1 MNQKKPSLSSKIL
14 AEAMETIEKWEK
26 GEEAAVV
33 EKKKQPSKSVR
44 PPKSQPDRSA
54 RRKKEPV
61 SAQEMPQ
68 RKKLPCPVAHKCG
81 GCQLQNMTYPEQ
93 LRWKQGKVE
102 RLLGKFGKVSPILG
116 MDNPWHYR
124 NKVQAAFGMARDK
137 KIISG
142 VWQSSTHRIVQVD
155 SCMIEDAKADAI
167 IVSIRK
173 LMKDFKMTSYNEVA
187 EEGFLRHVLIRRGF
201 ATGEIMVVMV
211 TATPI
216 FPAKRNFVR
225 ALLKLHPEIT
235 TIIHNICKLKVN
247 LVLGDREEILYGKGY
262 IEDILCGKRFRISSH
277 SFYQVNPVQ
286 TEVLY
291 RKAIEFAELTGKETV
306 LDAYCGVG
314 TIGIAASDQAGRV
327 IGVEVNENAV
337 RDAAANAALNG
348 VSNIDFAAGDA
359 GEWME
364 EMADAGEKADVVF
377 LDPPRAGSSEQ
388 FLSSLARLSPQK
400 VVYIS
405 CNPETQAR
413 DLAFL
418 LQKGYH
424 VKRIQ
429 PVDLFPQT
437 GHVETVVLLSK

>member
-1 MNQKKPSLSSKIL
+1 MKQNNKQKRSLSSEIL
-14 AEAMETIEKWEK
+14 AEAMETLEKWEK
-26 GEEAAVV
+26 GEQAA
-33 EKKKQPSKSVR
+33 PTS
-44 PPKSQPDRSA
+44 P
-54 RRKKEPV
+54 KKEKTATASPKPINKKPNTKM
-61 SAQEMPQ
+61 EKPE
-68 RKKLPCPVAHKCG
+68 RKKLPCPVAHKCS
-81 GCQLQNMTYPEQ
+81 GCQLQNMDYPEQ

-102 RLLGKFGKVSPILG
+102 RLLGKFGKVCPIIG

-142 VWQSSTHRIVQVD
+142 VWQSSTHRIVQTD
-155 SCMIEDAKADAI
+155 NCMIEDSKADEI

-173 LMKDFKMTSYNEVA
+173 LMKDFKMTSYNEIT

-201 ATGEIMVVMV
+201 ITGEIMVVMV

-235 TIIHNICKLKVN
+235 TIIHNICKLQVN

-262 IEDILCGKRFRISSH
+262 IEDILCGKRFRISSR

-291 RKAIEFAELTGKETV
+291 RTAIEMAGLTGKETV

-314 TIGIAASDQAGRV
+314 TIGIAASDHAGRI
-327 IGVEVNENAV
+327 IGVELNENAV
-337 RDAAANAALNG
+337 RDATANAALNQIQ
-348 VSNIDFAAGDA
+348 NIDFAAGDA
-359 GEWME
+359 GEFME
-364 EMADAGEKADVVF
+364 EMTDAGEKAEVVF
-377 LDPPRAGSSEQ
+377 LDPPRAGSDEK
-388 FLSSLARLSPQK
+388 FLHSLVRTAPRK
-400 VVYIS
+400 IVYIS

-413 DLAFL
+413 DLSFFT
-418 LQKGYH
+418 QKAYR
-424 VKRIQ
+424 VQKIQ
-429 PVDLFPQT
+429 PVDMFPQT
-437 GHVETVVLLSK
+437 NHVETVVLLSK